1 MDTSSQ
7 ATKEQFQRC
16 PVCDTE
22 VTADP
27 STQAADVQCSH
38 CGHLVWFR
46 LQKNDDAV
54 IVNVLPRMNPERT
67 NMQRVG
73 EMLVRSRSAPRIIV
87 DLSLAE
93 RISSTFLNELL
104 RLLKIVQAADGRLI
118 LCGVQPLFRDIFKI
132 TSLQGLFEFSENQQT
147 ALERL
152 G

>member
-1 MDTSSQ
+1 
-7 ATKEQFQRC
+7 
-16 PVCDTE
+16 
-22 VTADP
+22 
-27 STQAADVQCSH
+27 
-38 CGHLVWFR
+38 
-46 LQKNDDAV
+46 V